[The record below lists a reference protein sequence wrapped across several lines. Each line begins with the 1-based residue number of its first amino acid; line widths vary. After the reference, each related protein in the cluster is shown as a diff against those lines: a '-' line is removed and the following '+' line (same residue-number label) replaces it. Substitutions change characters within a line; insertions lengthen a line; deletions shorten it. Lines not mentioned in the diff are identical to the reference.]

1 MKKLTKKKLDAA
13 IDGMFKVHGHRR
25 QFPIFDL
32 GKIADAGRSA
42 YDAAATHEDG
52 LKAADAAVA
61 VACDRYEV
69 KPAAAKA
76 RGGGELAH
84 PDPCVADALQDAASE
99 DPGGPA
105 DALDFRIPGLVF

>member
-42 YDAAATHEDG
+42 YDAATTHEDG
-52 LKAADAAVA
+52 LKAADAAVEE
-61 VACDRYEV
+61 ACDKYEV
-69 KPAAAKA
+69 RPVDRCLAATLDDAKDA
-76 RGGGELAH
+76 PPGE
-84 PDPCVADALQDAASE
+84 
-99 DPGGPA
+99 G
-105 DALDFRIPGLVF
+105 DFDFAIPGLRL